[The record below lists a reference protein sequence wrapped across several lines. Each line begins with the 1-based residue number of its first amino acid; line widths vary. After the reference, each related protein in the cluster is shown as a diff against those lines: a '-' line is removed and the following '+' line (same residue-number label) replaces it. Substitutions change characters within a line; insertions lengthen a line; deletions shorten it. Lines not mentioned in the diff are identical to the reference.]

1 MCDVYNLSPTRFA
14 CDDIFRNLMFTTQ
27 DLARLKGFSFYPD
40 VVIHSAM
47 LTLGSLTYSA
57 HGDFS
62 RTKEIKIGTLGL
74 LPATDRN

>member
-1 MCDVYNLSPTRFA
+1 MIHYRALFA
-14 CDDIFRNLMFTTQ
+14 CYDIFRNLMFTTQ
-27 DLARLKGFSFYPD
+27 DLARFFSFYPD

-47 LTLGSLTYSA
+47 LTPESLMYSA